1 MGRHSP
7 RRCAGS
13 GIATIREIR
22 HNRVDVRATGRLNKH
37 YTELLRENPDWSQD
51 ARSADMNHRLFPGSG
66 EFIRGKE
73 RRCIGIGD
81 DDLASATRNDWA
93 ARRANT

>member
-7 RRCAGS
+7 RRCAGG
-13 GIATIREIR
+13 GIATIREIKDSR
-22 HNRVDVRATGRLNKH
+22 GDVCATGRLNKR
-37 YTELLRENPDWSQD
+37 YTELLREGSDWSQD
-51 ARSADMNHRLFPGSG
+51 ARCADMIPGSG
-66 EFIRGKE
+66 EFIRGQE